1 MTKKRLS
8 FVLVAII
15 LVVALVGTC
24 LVGCSSKVKEAN
36 SSDVL
41 MHVVRGA
48 VFAADGI
55 NFSNF
60 EVGANATMKVNNGGK
75 ESEYKITVAG
85 KLNLLEKGSV
95 ANIVV
100 TKGET
105 RVFSLYYHDSGED
118 KNSSVF
124 MTAGSKAYSIKAL
137 SISKVLNDKLTAEQ
151 KASLADSTARY
162 SDVDFDAI
170 ESAVG
175 SVITLIVPNDI
186 TKKNDEISSNAKMN
200 KKGTEATLSVSL
212 ANLLNPDSSLGKML
226 GDFDVSSILD
236 PLGISLDISNILN
249 ILPALS
255 VDLSFSFDKADKAT
269 KVNKLTNVTANLSV
283 GAKDIDI
290 KKTTDGSETPPANT
304 SLLKFSIPNDI
315 SVSLT
320 SSIAFGAGSATN
332 EMLSYYDTKY
342 TAINAVNLNMGGTVV
357 GTKDGETET
366 YTLDVNLNV
375 DPTVF
380 RDLDFSDFSKHQDA
394 AKEAW
399 ALLSTGIRDVNISI
413 RNDTRIFLAIRA
425 QYTALGGLSINL
437 SAIGLTTFPI
447 NGIIEGLIFNRE
459 DLPEDEQAYQ
469 AKLAAEKAKA
479 EKDEAQFEAE
489 EDLAKSFA
497 PKMFDGNKAKY
508 LEITA
513 ENAAEIEANFEGYHT
528 MVQKSKDA
536 AQAEFIRLIDEKRIR
551 SYPYT
556 LDELA
561 NATKIV
567 AERTKA
573 EEWINEK
580 LLKDGKPV
588 YSKVNF
594 DNYTEI
600 ATVMAPYHEFYASV
614 KEYAAEYYEDN
625 GGTKGAS
632 MSSMANTTMYMVG
645 SILQGVS
652 IEIKDGVNIGVEMRV
667 VTGLLSGLLTNVD
680 DSIKKVINTVL
691 EYDTLQIQVN
701 KFTYG
706 GYVNRG

>member
-75 ESEYKITVAG
+75 ESEYKITVGG

-105 RVFSLYYHDSGED
+105 RVFSLYYNDSGED
-118 KNSSVF
+118 KSSNVF
-124 MTAGSKAYSIKAL
+124 MTAGTKAYSIKAL
-137 SISKVLNDKLTAEQ
+137 SISKVLNEKLTADQ

-175 SVITLIVPNDI
+175 SIISLIVPNDI
-186 TKKNDEISSNAKMN
+186 TKKNDEVSSNAKIN

-212 ANLLNPDSSLGKML
+212 ANLLAKDGKLGEL
-226 GDFDVSSILD
+226 IEGLDVSSILD

-269 KVNKLTNVTANLSV
+269 KVNKLTNVTASLSV

-290 KKTTDGSETPPANT
+290 KKTTNGSETAPANT

-320 SSIAFGAGSATN
+320 SSIAFGADSAKG
-332 EMLSYYDTKY
+332 MLNYYDTTY

-357 GTKDGETET
+357 GTKDGVKET

-380 RDLDFSDFSKHQDA
+380 RDLDFNDFSKHKVA
-394 AKEAW
+394 AEAAW
-399 ALLSTGIRDVNISI
+399 NLLSTGIRDVNISI
-413 RNDTRIFLAIRA
+413 KNEDKTFLSLRARYTSSGLAIDA
-425 QYTALGGLSINL
+425 GVLGINIPAASL
-437 SAIGLTTFPI
+437 IK
-447 NGIIEGLIFNRE
+447 GLIISD
-459 DLPEDEQAYQ
+459 DLPADENAYQ
-469 AKLAAEKAKA
+469 EKLAAEKAQADKDA
-479 EKDEAQFEAE
+479 AQYENEK
-489 EDLAKSFA
+489 DLAKSFA

-513 ENAAEIEANFEGYHT
+513 ENAAEIEANFAGYAG
-528 MVQKSKDA
+528 MLQKSKDD

-561 NATKIV
+561 NATKVV
-567 AERTKA
+567 AQRA
-573 EEWINEK
+573 EAETWINEN
-580 LLKDGKPV
+580 LLKDGSPV

-594 DNYTEI
+594 DNYSKI
-600 ATVMAPYHEFYASV
+600 ATVMAQYNKFYASV
-614 KEYAAEYYEDN
+614 KEYAAKYYEDN

-667 VTGLLSGLLTNVD
+667 VTGLISGLLGDANAT
-680 DSIKKVINTVL
+680 IKEVIGKVL

-701 KFTYG
+701 SFTYG
-706 GYVNRG
+706 GYINR

>member
-41 MHVVRGA
+41 MHIVKGA

-60 EVGANATMKVNNGGK
+60 EVGANATMKVNNGGT
-75 ESEYKITVAG
+75 ESEYKITVGG
-85 KLNLLEKGSV
+85 KLNLLEAGST

-105 RVFSLYYHDSGED
+105 RVFSLYYRDSGED
-118 KNSSVF
+118 KSSNVF
-124 MTAGSKAYSIKAL
+124 MTAGSKAYAIKAL
-137 SISKVLNDKLTAEQ
+137 SISKVLNEKLTADQ

-162 SDVDFDAI
+162 SDADFDAI

-186 TKKNDEISSNAKMN
+186 EKKNDEVSSNAKMN
-200 KKGTEATLSVSL
+200 KKGTEASLSVSL
-212 ANLLNPDSSLGKML
+212 AKLLDSESELGKML
-226 GDFDVSSILD
+226 GDLDVSSILD

-320 SSIAFGAGSATN
+320 SSIAFGEGSASG
-332 EMLSYYDTKY
+332 MLSYHDIDYTK
-342 TAINAVNLNMGGTVV
+342 INAVNLNMGGTVV
-357 GTKDGETET
+357 GTKDGAKET
-366 YTLDVNLNV
+366 YTLDVNLDV
-375 DPTVF
+375 DPTAF
-380 RDLDFSDFSKHQDA
+380 RDLDFSDFSRHQEA
-394 AKEAW
+394 AAAAW
-399 ALLSTGIRDVNISI
+399 ELLSTGIRDVNISI
-413 RNDTRIFLAIRA
+413 KNADKDFLSLRARYTSSGLAIDA
-425 QYTALGGLSINL
+425 GVLGINIPAADL
-437 SAIGLTTFPI
+437 IK
-447 NGIIEGLIFNRE
+447 GLIISNQ
-459 DLPEDEQAYQ
+459 LPKDEAAYQ
-469 AKLAAEKAKA
+469 AKLAIEREEKAK
-479 EKDEAQFEAE
+479 EDAQYENE

-513 ENAAEIEANFEGYHT
+513 ENAAEIEANFAGYHA
-528 MVQKSKDA
+528 MLQRSKDD
-536 AQAEFIRLIDEKRIR
+536 AQAEFIRLIDAKRIR

-561 NATKIV
+561 NATKVV

-573 EEWINEK
+573 EEWINDE
-580 LLKDGKPV
+580 LLKDGIAV

-594 DNYTEI
+594 DNYSEI
-600 ATVMAPYHEFYASV
+600 ATVMATYHSFYSSV

-625 GGTKGAS
+625 GGAKGAS

-652 IEIKDGVNIGVEMRV
+652 IEIKDGVNISLETRV
-667 VTGLLSGLLTNVD
+667 VSSLLSSLLGNADAT
-680 DSIKKVINTVL
+680 IKNVINLVL
-691 EYDTLQIQVN
+691 GYDILEISIN
-701 KFTYG
+701 SFSYG
-706 GYVNRG
+706 GYINR